1 MKEMIKA
8 RQEQMQKRGKK
19 GFTLMEML
27 IVVAIIAILIAI
39 AIPAFMAQ
47 LNKAR
52 AETDTANIR
61 SGYAAAITTA
71 ASSGAAN
78 NTVYYL
84 CKDGSVVE
92 SGSSAAAT
100 NLYSCEGLGQDAT
113 GDIGGVVTASTLDW
127 NTGSKVTYTYDKENN
142 KITVGV
148 TDKKTPATP

>member
-47 LNKAR
+47 LNKAK

-61 SGYAAAITTA
+61 SGYAAALTA
-71 ASSGAAN
+71 GATSGATAD
-78 NTVYYL
+78 TTYFL
-84 CKDGSVVE
+84 KKDGSVASTVSTGTTGDAYE
-92 SGSSAAAT
+92 CSGSAA
-100 NLYSCEGLGQDAT
+100 DAT
-113 GDIGGVVTASTLDW
+113 GDVGGVTQAASIGFTP
-127 NTGSKVTYTYDKENN
+127 GSIIRYVYH
-142 KITVGV
+142 
-148 TDKKTPATP
+148 PATNSVEILTGTGA

>member
-61 SGYAAAITTA
+61 SGYAAALTEA
-71 ASSGAAN
+71 ASSNAN
-78 NTVYYL
+78 NGTVYWL
-84 CKDGSVVE
+84 NKDGSVTE
-92 SGSSAAAT
+92 ADSTAT
-100 NLYSCEGLGQDAT
+100 TTPPSNAYKCEGDADNAT
-113 GDIGGVVTASTLDW
+113 GDIGGVTEASKLGFKKDSTIY
-127 NTGSKVTYTYDKENN
+127 YTYKRDANSVS
-142 KITVGV
+142 VGV
-148 TDKKTPATP
+148 KTA